1 MGIKIMQHLLED
13 FLPDRFGHY
22 GSRKKVQFFNQGSN
36 NSTKEKNL
44 DLIETNEPGAYLSNI

>member
-1 MGIKIMQHLLED
+1 MQHLLED